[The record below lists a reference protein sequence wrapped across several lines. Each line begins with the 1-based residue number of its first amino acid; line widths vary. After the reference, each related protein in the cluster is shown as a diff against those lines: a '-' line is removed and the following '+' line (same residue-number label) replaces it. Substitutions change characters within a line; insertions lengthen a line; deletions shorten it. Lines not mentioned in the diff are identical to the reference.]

1 MSSLAD
7 QWLTDRSQ
15 VRVRKYLGI
24 VFFMLALTTANG
36 VMFAISTTQKPSAV
50 ASDRPISLARNPV
63 GPIASTALLR
73 PKSHAR

>member
-1 MSSLAD
+1 MSGLAD

-24 VFFMLALTTANG
+24 VFFLLALTNG

-50 ASDRPISLARNPV
+50 ASDRPISLARNHV

-73 PKSHAR
+73 PKCSAR